1 MVTTSLTVKEA
12 WRLGVGEAREEGSWV
27 KELFMEQILTAAWVS
42 LMFVGWY
49 LG

>member
-1 MVTTSLTVKEA
+1 MKEA
-12 WRLGVGEAREEGSWV
+12 WRLGEGEARGKGSWV
-27 KELFMEQILTAAWVS
+27 KELITEQILTAAWVS